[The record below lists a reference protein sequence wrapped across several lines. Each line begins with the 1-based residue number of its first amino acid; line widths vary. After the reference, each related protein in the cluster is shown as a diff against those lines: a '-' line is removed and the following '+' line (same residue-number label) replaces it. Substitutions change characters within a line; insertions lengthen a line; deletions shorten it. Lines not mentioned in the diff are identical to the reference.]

1 MTGLFFDTYAAIE
14 IYRSNPNYSELRAEE
29 GVSTVFNLAEVYFV
43 LKSQFGLEL
52 AEKAFN
58 GIQRHIVEIS
68 PSLIR
73 KAMDFRAEFNAKNR
87 KQALSYADAIG
98 YTYAIENGLEFVTG
112 DDAFK
117 GLKGVRFLK

>member
-43 LKSQFGLEL
+43 LKSQFGLAL

-58 GIQRHIVEIS
+58 GIQRHIVELN
-68 PSLIR
+68 PLLI
-73 KAMDFRAEFNAKNR
+73 KNAMNFRAEFNAKNR
-87 KQALSYADAIG
+87 RQALSYADAIG
-98 YTYAIENGLEFVTG
+98 YIYAQENSLEFVTG
-112 DDAFK
+112 DNAFR